1 MKKRIIAYLL
11 TIVLASWLL
20 ISVVI
25 GGYSRLKI
33 KKILN
38 QNKEDI
44 FQQIETSLQ
53 EYDTLLFSIEKQ
65 METGGEK
72 AISAIINDLDI
83 QSKEDHFSS
92 MQLKNIAKR
101 YGASEIYL
109 INKEGYI
116 YNTSFEPDM
125 QLNLFSL
132 GDDFKNYLKSMFGTG
147 VFHHQRI
154 TISAKTGAV
163 NKYIYF
169 SPKSAD
175 YILEI
180 SISLDDYIDTNYV
193 PEFRNLL
200 LSSSYKKIIKNNLYL
215 NELDIY
221 AVTNISAWSFITSKV
236 PQEDK
241 NFIDSVFSEN
251 EIQIRKGATITIYKN
266 LEMQKLLPDK
276 KHFFKNFN
284 QIAKVEYDF
293 SIFHKYTNTLIMF
306 STVSTLF
313 IIIII
318 FLVSSKFLNTYLIE
332 RIIRINKGLSIIRE
346 GNYNVDIQVLGN
358 DEIST
363 IAENIN
369 KMAGGLKERERF
381 QKSISIAKEVQQLL
395 LPKQNPEISGLDIA
409 GQSIYCE
416 ETGGDYYDFL
426 DIGLQN
432 SKRIGIVVG
441 DVSGHGIG
449 SALFMAMARSLLH
462 LRSTQ
467 PGTLSEII
475 NDVNHQLAIDLEDSG
490 QFMTLFY
497 LIVDQQA
504 QSIKWVRAGH
514 EPGIVYDRCDDSF
527 DELRGTGIPL
537 GVDADFKYAEE
548 KTRIK
553 KNQVVIIGT
562 DGIWEATDANG
573 KMFGK
578 EPIYRIIKAN
588 ATHESREILK
598 AIMEELKHFHK
609 DTNLADDITLV
620 VIKT

>member
-1 MKKRIIAYLL
+1 MKKRIIVFLL

-44 FQQIETSLQ
+44 FQQIESSLQ

-92 MQLKNIAKR
+92 IQLKNIAKR

-221 AVTNISAWSFITSKV
+221 ACT
-236 PQEDK
+236 
-241 NFIDSVFSEN
+241 
-251 EIQIRKGATITIYKN
+251 R
-266 LEMQKLLPDK
+266 
-276 KHFFKNFN
+276 H
-284 QIAKVEYDF
+284 
-293 SIFHKYTNTLIMF
+293 
-306 STVSTLF
+306 
-313 IIIII
+313 
-318 FLVSSKFLNTYLIE
+318 SS
-332 RIIRINKGLSIIRE
+332 
-346 GNYNVDIQVLGN
+346 
-358 DEIST
+358 
-363 IAENIN
+363 
-369 KMAGGLKERERF
+369 
-381 QKSISIAKEVQQLL
+381 
-395 LPKQNPEISGLDIA
+395 
-409 GQSIYCE
+409 GQSIPE
-416 ETGGDYYDFL
+416 
-426 DIGLQN
+426 
-432 SKRIGIVVG
+432 K
-441 DVSGHGIG
+441 
-449 SALFMAMARSLLH
+449 
-462 LRSTQ
+462 RSTKSS
-467 PGTLSEII
+467 P
-475 NDVNHQLAIDLEDSG
+475 
-490 QFMTLFY
+490 
-497 LIVDQQA
+497 
-504 QSIKWVRAGH
+504 
-514 EPGIVYDRCDDSF
+514 
-527 DELRGTGIPL
+527 
-537 GVDADFKYAEE
+537 
-548 KTRIK
+548 
-553 KNQVVIIGT
+553 
-562 DGIWEATDANG
+562 
-573 KMFGK
+573 
-578 EPIYRIIKAN
+578 
-588 ATHESREILK
+588 
-598 AIMEELKHFHK
+598 
-609 DTNLADDITLV
+609 
-620 VIKT
+620 